1 METDELLV
9 RRAKTGDQQ
18 AFAVLV
24 NRYQNKVYGTAYRIL
39 GDRDDALEASQE
51 VFLKVWTRL
60 GSLKEGS
67 YFRTWLYR
75 VTVNYALDQVRKHKH
90 KDVPMQES
98 VIEFLSV
105 DSLRR
110 PVTPRQASIQAELR
124 EEIRIAMRTLA
135 PRQRTVF
142 VLRHFQ
148 NLKMVEIAEVLEISV
163 GTVKATL
170 HTTLGK
176 LRKALVEKKRQIPR
190 RKEGEQ

>member
-75 VTVNYALDQVRKHKH
+75 VTVNYALDQVRKRKH

-148 NLKMVEIAEVLEISV
+148 NLKMVRLKF
-163 GTVKATL
+163 GT
-170 HTTLGK
+170 
-176 LRKALVEKKRQIPR
+176 
-190 RKEGEQ
+190 